1 MRRKGLFTLSAVL
14 LSACWLLSVPAVMAS
29 TFPDF
34 NNTSFWEQTIVGTGI
49 SVDVVNNNTLDVTLS
64 KNLTPVGNYYS
75 GGLTTKVPVTGN
87 FDYQVNYNLLNWPI
101 TGGPNGVRLTIG
113 FGDGTFGGGVERV
126 SWEHTWSE
134 VYLTDFSGSLSSITT
149 TDTSGTLRIAR
160 TGNTVTGSYWSG
172 SDWVVIESYTYS
184 TLGPIT
190 FALAA
195 QGPYN
200 SFNPHNQD
208 IKVEFTVKYTGRAP
222 LAALD
227 LLLLN

>member
-1 MRRKGLFTLSAVL
+1 
-14 LSACWLLSVPAVMAS
+14 MAS

-113 FGDGTFGGGVERV
+113 FGDGFVGGGVERV
-126 SWEHTWSE
+126 SWEYTWSE
-134 VYLTDFSGSLSSITT
+134 VYLTDFHGFPYNYIPT

-195 QGPYN
+195 GGPYD
-200 SFNPHNQD
+200 SFRPHGQD
-208 IKVEFTVKYTGRAP
+208 VKVEFTVKYTGRAP